1 MMGNPVTIFLNFTF
15 IVTPYYICLILGS
28 ILAVILSILL
38 ILLPLVLGI
47 LYLYYK
53 IKGPKKYS
61 SSDVSIAFFHPYCDS
76 GGGGER
82 VLWCGI
88 NALKRRFPSAKFIVY
103 TGDTHVMRDQI
114 IDKVK
119 QRFQIENV
127 DWMKD
132 EENGVKFVYLYQRK
146 WVEAQMYPRFTLLGQ
161 SLGSMYLGKSRIDLE
176 LYYMHYNNFYIL

>member
-1 MMGNPVTIFLNFTF
+1 MANPVTTFLNLTF
-15 IVTPYYICLILGS
+15 IVTPYYTCLVFGYIFT
-28 ILAVILSILL
+28 VILSVFL
-38 ILLPLVLGI
+38 IILPLFIGTLI
-47 LYLYYK
+47 IYYK

-119 QRFQIENV
+119 QRFQIKDV

-132 EENGVKFVYLYQRK
+132 EENGIKFVYLYNRR
-146 WVEAQMYPRFTLLGQ
+146 WVEAHMYPRFTLLGQ
-161 SLGSMYLGKSRIDLE
+161 SLGSMYLGNCENI
-176 LYYMHYNNFYIL
+176 